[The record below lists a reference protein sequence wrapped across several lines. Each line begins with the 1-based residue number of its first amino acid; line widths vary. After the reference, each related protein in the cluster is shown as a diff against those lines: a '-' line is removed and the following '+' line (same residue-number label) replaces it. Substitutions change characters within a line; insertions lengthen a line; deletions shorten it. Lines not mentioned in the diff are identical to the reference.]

1 MKRSRLWLTVLGL
14 GLSAVAVFALLRS
27 IDAADAARRLAVA
40 NWGWFSVAALATV
53 AGYGFRAQRWGEILS
68 PHGRPP
74 AGRLFSA
81 TMIGFL
87 AINTLPARIG
97 ELVRAYTLARTERIS
112 TATVLGSVA
121 VERLLDLGVL
131 GIFWSLSLLFA
142 PLPNWFRWSGY
153 VTLLVASGI
162 VALLWGLHRFG
173 GFSWAE
179 EESLLLRWLP
189 ARPRR
194 ALTLA
199 IPAFGEGLRALSRP
213 RVLLRAAAGSG
224 ALWIAQGAVFLF
236 IAQSLRLEI
245 PLWSPLLLAFVVSVG
260 IMLPSSPG
268 FVGVLE
274 GACVVGLGLVGIGG
288 AEGLAFGILYHAS
301 QLLPLVVLGSWFAAR
316 GHVGPEVLSGSG
328 GGRRA

>member
-1 MKRSRLWLTVLGL
+1 MSRSRLWLTALGL
-14 GLSAVAVFALLRS
+14 GLSVVAVVALLRT
-27 IDAADAARRLAVA
+27 IDASDAARRLAAA
-40 NWGWFSVAALATV
+40 NWGWFVVAVAATV
-53 AGYGFRAQRWGEILS
+53 ASYAFRAQRWGEILS
-68 PHGRPP
+68 PQGRPP

-97 ELVRAYTLARTERIS
+97 EFVRAYALARTERIP

-121 VERLLDLGVL
+121 VERILDLAAL

-142 PLPNWFRWSGY
+142 PYPDWFRWSGY
-153 VTLLVASGI
+153 LTLTLAGTI
-162 VALLWGLHRFG
+162 VGGLWAMHRFAG
-173 GFSWAE
+173 LSWAE
-179 EESLLLRWLP
+179 EGSLLLRWLP
-189 ARPRR
+189 AGPRR
-194 ALTLA
+194 ALSQA
-199 IPAFGEGLRALSRP
+199 IPAFGEGLRALSKP
-213 RVLLRAAAGSG
+213 RVLLRAAAGSA
-224 ALWIAQGAVFLF
+224 ALWVAQGLVFLL
-236 IAQSLRLEI
+236 IALSLGMKL

-274 GACVVGLGLVGIGG
+274 GACVVALGLLGVGG

-316 GHVGPEVLSGSG
+316 SHVGPEVLRGVD
-328 GGRRA
+328 RA